1 MTYPQQPGNW
11 SDQQWSGGQQPY
23 QDPNQPVYQDPS
35 QQYYDAGQASGA
47 PASPAYGYQQQGY
60 QQQGYQQPG
69 YEYPQQAAYPSYG
82 YGAPVVAAPAP
93 TNGLAIASLVCSLA
107 GILTCGVVSIVGAI
121 LGHVSRKQIRERGDG
136 GDGMA
141 LAGIIVGWVITGLYA
156 AFWVFYLIVIV
167 AVFSSASNG
176 YPSTYPS

>member
-1 MTYPQQPGNW
+1 MTYPQQGGNW

-47 PASPAYGYQQQGY
+47 PASPAYGYP

-69 YEYPQQAAYPSYG
+69 YDYQQQAAYPSYG
-82 YGAPVVAAPAP
+82 YGAPVVAEPAQ
-93 TNGLAIASLVCSLA
+93 TSGLAIAALVS
-107 GILTCGVVSIVGAI
+107 TQTSNHTNDDDTNDGAN
-121 LGHVSRKQIRERGDG
+121 LGHVARKQIRERGDG

-156 AFWVFYLIVIV
+156 AFWGCYLIVIV
-167 AVFSSASNG
+167 AGFSSTAS
-176 YPSTYPS
+176 YDPSPYTT